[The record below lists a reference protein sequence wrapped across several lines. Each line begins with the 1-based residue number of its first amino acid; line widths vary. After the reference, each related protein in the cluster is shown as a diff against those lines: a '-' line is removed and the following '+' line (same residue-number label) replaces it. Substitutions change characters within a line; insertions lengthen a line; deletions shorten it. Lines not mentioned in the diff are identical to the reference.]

1 MPAEVVVYTAEAFDV
16 ETFGEQLSAPL
27 AAAAERLVGLIGDE
41 LATGA
46 CPPSLAAA
54 S

>member
-1 MPAEVVVYTAEAFDV
+1 MRAEGVVYTAEALDV
-16 ETFGEQLSAPL
+16 ETFGERLSAPL

-41 LATGA
+41 LTTGA